1 MYSNLSFDF
10 TPIINQIARSEGA
23 TIALAKKL
31 LNPDDFAD
39 YLNEAQIQTMI
50 TLKEFNENFPTLSD
64 DTEDLNNYL
73 TDKITE
79 LKLKRKS

>member
-1 MYSNLSFDF
+1 MHNNLSFNI

-39 YLNEAQIQTMI
+39 YLNEAQIQTLI
-50 TLKEFNENFPTLSD
+50 TLKEFNERFPSHSED
-64 DTEDLNNYL
+64 SEDLNNYL